1 MKIIQLVFL
10 LVFLSQIGSS
20 QIKTFV
26 TNAIDTEYQV
36 KSIISE
42 HFSPIA
48 NGERVSWIVKNEIW
62 DRAIIDTLYL
72 SDTININSNK
82 YHKVIYS
89 SEGFHKNNNIVGYF
103 REDTISGKAWFQ
115 GYLDSTEYLIMDLSL
130 KKGDSIYVK
139 MVYGNKYAHIIN
151 DEIVAGRKVLTT
163 DYHYGGGFISENLKF
178 IEGVGPNASIMY
190 QIDSSTAEEINQ
202 GFGYLICKQFNDSIL
217 VYAWDTTD
225 YECGLLWDNIDEITN
240 NQILIYP
247 NPAIETLSIEC
258 SVKDNQTATI
268 YTVLGTV
275 KKVFSLN
282 TFLTTINLSDYK
294 KGLYF
299 IRIGSTNKKFI
310 KQ

>member
-1 MKIIQLVFL
+1 MIKLVLL
-10 LVFLSQIGSS
+10 LVFLSQIGFS
-20 QIKTFV
+20 QITTFD
-26 TNAIDTEYQV
+26 TNDIDTKCQI
-36 KSIISE
+36 KSIIKENFKPVVS
-42 HFSPIA
+42 
-48 NGERVSWIVKNEIW
+48 GENVNWIVKNEIW

-82 YHKVIYS
+82 YFKVIYS
-89 SEGFHKNNNIVGYF
+89 SERFHKNNNIVGYF

-178 IEGVGPNASIMY
+178 IEGVGPNASIIY

-202 GFGYLICKQFNDSIL
+202 GFGYLVCKKFNESIL

-225 YECGLLWDNIDEITN
+225 YQCGLLWDNMDEITN

-247 NPAIETLSIEC
+247 NPVIETLTIEC
-258 SVKDNQTATI
+258 STKDNQSATI
-268 YTVLGTV
+268 YDVLGIV
-275 KKVFSLN
+275 KKIFKLN
-282 TFLTTINLSDYK
+282 TFLTNINVSDYK

>member
-1 MKIIQLVFL
+1 MKIIQLSLL

-20 QIKTFV
+20 QINTFV
-26 TNAIDTEYQV
+26 TKAQD
-36 KSIISE
+36 KSIINE
-42 HFSPIA
+42 HFNPIA
-48 NGERVSWIVKNEIW
+48 NGEKVSWIVKSEIW

-72 SDTININSNK
+72 SDTVKINSNK
-82 YHKVIYS
+82 YWEVIYS
-89 SEGFHKNNNIVGYF
+89 SESFHKNNNIVGYF

-190 QIDSSTAEEINQ
+190 QIESSTAEEIKQ
-202 GFGYLICKQFNDSIL
+202 EFGYLICKQYNDSKL
-217 VYAWDTTD
+217 VYAWDTIN
-225 YECGLLWDNIDEITN
+225 YECGLLWDNIDQITN

-247 NPAIETLSIEC
+247 NPVIETLSLKC
-258 SVKDNQTATI
+258 SIYDNQTVTLYDA
-268 YTVLGTV
+268 LGTI
-275 KKVFSLN
+275 KKVFKLN
-282 TFLTTINLSDYK
+282 TFLTTINVSDFK
-294 KGLYF
+294 RGLYH
-299 IRIGSTNKKFI
+299 IRIDSINKKFI